1 MCPNAMAGR
10 KNPLNSTPPEV
21 SNSILCS
28 DQSTDEDLKMK
39 REDFCKL
46 TNSVREWHLT
56 HTLKLDARLND
67 IAQLEAKLLYDIAN
81 KTKDVEAVSGSTSD
95 STGDSINTGE
105 DVDSDQV
112 DFSTILE
119 KIKQAGIEVG
129 EFGFHVSTAGL
140 IEAHDV
146 IRKSLNSATP
156 RKKFLDK
163 SYRKVGVG
171 FYHGVWISL
180 FTD

>member
-1 MCPNAMAGR
+1 MSPRATAGR
-10 KNPLNSTPPEV
+10 KSPLNSTPPEV

-28 DQSTDEDLKMK
+28 DQSADEDLKIK

-56 HTLKLDARLND
+56 HTLKLDAQLND
-67 IAQLEAKLLYDIAN
+67 IAQIEAKLLYDIAN
-81 KTKDVEAVSGSTSD
+81 KTKEIPTAESVAE
-95 STGDSINTGE
+95 E
-105 DVDSDQV
+105 DTDQV
-112 DFSTILE
+112 DLSTILE

-146 IRKSLNSATP
+146 IRKSLNSTTP

-163 SYRKVGVG
+163 SYRKVGIG

>member
-1 MCPNAMAGR
+1 MAGR

-28 DQSTDEDLKMK
+28 DQSTDEELKIK

-56 HTLKLDARLND
+56 HTLRLDAQLND
-67 IAQLEAKLLYDIAN
+67 IAQIEAKLLYDMAN
-81 KTKDVEAVSGSTSD
+81 KTKDIESAD
-95 STGDSINTGE
+95 SNENEDSNE
-105 DVDSDQV
+105 LDL
-112 DFSTILE
+112 STILD
-119 KIKQAGIEVG
+119 KIKQAGIEIG
-129 EFGFHVSTAGL
+129 EFGLHVSTAGL

-146 IRKSLNSATP
+146 IRKSLNSTTP

-163 SYRKVGVG
+163 SYRRVGIG